1 MVHKGYIRGWSSR
14 QHDSTC
20 VYVNTGLT
28 DVQAESNL
36 DGSTNVECEGHVRHD
51 SEATRVRPWHTIG
64 KGREGRNFPR
74 FLLFKRIA
82 MALDGCVLVPV
93 HGHGYR
99 KTSVIVLLSGIIG
112 LNMVGSSLAIMVAGQ
127 PCEHSC
133 H

>member
-1 MVHKGYIRGWSSR
+1 MVHKGYTRGWSSR

-51 SEATRVRPWHTIG
+51 SEATGVRPWHTIG

-82 MALDGCVLVPV
+82 MALLGWVCACAGTWAWVSKNVGDRAV
-93 HGHGYR
+93 
-99 KTSVIVLLSGIIG
+99 IG
-112 LNMVGSSLAIMVAGQ
+112 LNMVGSSLAIMAAGQ